1 MTDRLRIVESESDW
15 ERVLSAAAVVQ
26 QIVPDAI
33 LVGGSAAALYAKHR
47 FSADDDH
54 VVEQLKPR
62 FEKVLYDLEEVAGWT
77 TKRLRPPV
85 LILGRLEG
93 VDTGIRQLRRS
104 APLETT
110 TVEGSFGT
118 IAIPTLPEM
127 LRIKAWLVVS
137 RNATRDY
144 LDTVALADKL
154 GATTTWDALQS
165 LDALYPQASGASVV
179 LQLARQMAE
188 PKPFDLEGGDL
199 SQYRGLGERWR
210 TWAAVSEAAGRLA
223 VTILAQLRLDAVHHP
238 TRRP

>member
-1 MTDRLRIVESESDW
+1 MKIVDSEGDW
-15 ERVLSAAAVVQ
+15 ERVLSAAAAVQ
-26 QIVPDAI
+26 RIVPDAI

-54 VVEQLKPR
+54 VLAELKPR
-62 FEKVLYDLEEVAGWT
+62 FERVLSDLEEVAGWT
-77 TKRLRPPV
+77 TNGLRPPV
-85 LILGRLEG
+85 LIFERFEG

-110 TVEGSFGT
+110 TVAGSFGIIT
-118 IAIPTLPEM
+118 VPTLPEM

-154 GATTTWDALQS
+154 GAETTQVALQS
-165 LDALYPQASGASVV
+165 LDALYPQETGASVL

-188 PKPFDLEGGDL
+188 PKPFDLEDGDL
-199 SQYRGLGERWR
+199 SQYRGLSERWR
-210 TWAAVSEAAGRLA
+210 SWAAVSDEAAQIA
-223 VTILAQLRLDAVHHP
+223 VAILSQIQLDAKRHP
-238 TRRP
+238 KLDS